1 MTTENTN
8 STQPKESIPLS
19 VIFGT
24 LDPEYSE
31 KVVGR
36 ALEFRDEASDSVQ
49 SRLNSAIRDS
59 VKIDG
64 FRDASKAKPDQLRR
78 PVLSQI
84 VLEDDGR
91 LSGEVLKAWA
101 ESHEKL
107 RDLVAEHLI
116 SQSVPAEGPDFQARR
131 FNSVWPESEWEG
143 ERDVITAGHDDL
155 DETDVALMLCYVSGR
170 FPRPDDA
177 DKAEIESPTLLK
189 WLHELRALPP
199 DSLEFAEARLFA
211 ESVIKI
217 ADDKH
222 EERIIVVRQALD
234 TAIAEIRNEFE
245 SDLRYLD
252 LDIDSWSSEEV
263 EEPDVIPDLLE
274 VAETLKLELVEY
286 SPIRPQAPSR
296 VSESARAEAREVFET
311 RIFDVAGRW
320 NRLIENPTGPDDDST
335 SDGRSQQND
344 SDEPSDTTE
353 LSGGDGL
360 PTQELDDSRDGE
372 TQTGEQPSQDLR
384 PEAHI
389 SETRVVAPSQ
399 DYDSLK
405 SENTRLGQASAELQ
419 SDNTLLGKQVSG
431 LKAELSRTKE
441 MEKSWRRAYIESA
454 SQAPTEKGEPAQL
467 NSVNDA
473 LAHAERTFP
482 DQLVFALN
490 SKSAKNSPFQKP
502 DEVFDALAW
511 LATEYHELRMN
522 PGASPG
528 FNRRIKESCPG
539 WFYKAGQTDVTKEQ
553 FYEWYTTSTD
563 GKRYELDTHIGKGT
577 SFNPQNTIRI
587 AFAWDDE
594 RHEVVVGFL
603 GLHQRNRRS

>member
-1 MTTENTN
+1 MVIELNVTTNVPTPAKGDSDMTTKNTDHV
-8 STQPKESIPLS
+8 QPKESIPLS

-36 ALEFRDEASDSVQ
+36 ALEFREEASDSVR
-49 SRLNSAIRDS
+49 STLNSAIRDS
-59 VKIDG
+59 VRIAG

-107 RDLVAEHLI
+107 RDLVASHLV
-116 SQSVPAEGPDFQARR
+116 SQSVPADYPDFQARR

-143 ERDVITAGHDDL
+143 ERDSIIAGHDDL

-170 FPRPDDA
+170 FPRPDDS

-252 LDIDSWSSEEV
+252 LDIDSWSSEAV
-263 EEPDVIPDLLE
+263 EESAVIPDLLE

-360 PTQELDDSRDGE
+360 PMQKLDDSRDGE
-372 TQTGEQPSQDLR
+372 TQTVEQ
-384 PEAHI
+384 
-389 SETRVVAPSQ
+389 PSQ

-405 SENTRLGQASAELQ
+405 SENARLGQASAELQ

-454 SQAPTEKGEPAQL
+454 RRAPHRKRRASAVEQRERCPCPCGENLPGPTRLRPQL
-467 NSVNDA
+467 
-473 LAHAERTFP
+473 
-482 DQLVFALN
+482 
-490 SKSAKNSPFQKP
+490 
-502 DEVFDALAW
+502 EV
-511 LATEYHELRMN
+511 
-522 PGASPG
+522 
-528 FNRRIKESCPG
+528 
-539 WFYKAGQTDVTKEQ
+539 GQEQ
-553 FYEWYTTSTD
+553 PVSET
-563 GKRYELDTHIGKGT
+563 G
-577 SFNPQNTIRI
+577 
-587 AFAWDDE
+587 
-594 RHEVVVGFL
+594 
-603 GLHQRNRRS
+603 